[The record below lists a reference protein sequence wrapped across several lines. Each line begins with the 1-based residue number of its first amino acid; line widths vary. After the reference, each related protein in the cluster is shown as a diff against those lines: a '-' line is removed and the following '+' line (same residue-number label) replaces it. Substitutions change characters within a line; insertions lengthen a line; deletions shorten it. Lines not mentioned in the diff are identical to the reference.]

1 MEKSLYTTLQLASC
15 LLAIVAIA
23 WLVMKYLT
31 PKCSCS
37 DKVPEDRASSAKS
50 CRIHLCYLVGI
61 GSLLLIE
68 LVSYILTHTGQFS
81 DIFDQISLA
90 ATISSIL
97 LSVLAIIYAIVS
109 GSKGET
115 LYQKTEEVSKQIGE
129 TLPKFE
135 SLDAVVTALRKIPSD
150 IDAHLASIKERML
163 SVEDYSRKT
172 YQKVTSMSESP
183 DGVANGSGS
192 ILRSQPI
199 EGTATAKTEGRDVA
213 ISILRAYVSNS
224 SFWGKLLLLAC
235 CYAKETK
242 KPFPLTDSLFK
253 EENFPAE
260 YLYGYLIASNALGL
274 VNSSKNEDDTWSIKE
289 VYASDGFPLKDLVTK
304 ELEHQSADDSVPPAV
319 KEGRLQN
326 LKDVKAYF
334 GIN

>member
-1 MEKSLYTTLQLASC
+1 MKSLTGQ
-15 LLAIVAIA
+15 
-23 WLVMKYLT
+23 
-31 PKCSCS
+31 
-37 DKVPEDRASSAKS
+37 KS
-50 CRIHLCYLVGI
+50 NSESKTSVHLSYLVGI

-68 LVSYILTHTGQFS
+68 LVAYILTTGDHMVS
-81 DIFDQISLA
+81 EDLLKQISFA
-90 ATISSIL
+90 STISSIL

-129 TLPKFE
+129 TLPKLE
-135 SLDAVVTALRKIPSD
+135 SLDAVVTALKEIPAD
-150 IDAHLASIKERML
+150 IDAHLASIKAQML

-183 DGVANGSGS
+183 DGVANGSGLILQPDSFQGIPTAQPERGS
-192 ILRSQPI
+192 I
-199 EGTATAKTEGRDVA
+199 A

-253 EENFPAE
+253 EENFPSE

-274 VNSSKNEDDTWSIKE
+274 VNSSKNGDDTWSIKE
-289 VYASDGFPLKDLVTK
+289 VYASDGFSLKDLVTK
-304 ELEHQSADDSVPPAV
+304 ELERQSADDSVPPAV